1 MNDGAWRQTPVRVI
15 GAGLSGLAT
24 AWFLAK
30 RGRQVVVEE
39 ANPRAGGLIET
50 RHMPEGLVEASAR
63 AFLWTDRVAALFAA
77 AGVRPL
83 FADDRSKRR
92 FIFRG
97 GRPRR
102 WPLGPMETLS
112 LLGHGAAA
120 VMTRGTRAR
129 REESVAVWGH
139 RVLGP
144 AGTTWLLGPGLQ
156 GIYASPIEAL
166 SARAIFGGGRVRGKL
181 ATPPHGMGELF
192 DGLLTALSARGVT
205 VRFNARVD
213 ALQPGIPTVVA
224 TPAPAAA
231 QLLAPHAPGLAAALS
246 KVSMTNLLSVTA
258 FYAPHPADTRGFGI
272 LFPRGLG
279 IEALGVLFNSDMF
292 AGRSEHRSET
302 WIYGDSAPAAIEAIR
317 ADITARLSND
327 RLVLTGRTDSPIAC
341 YPTLWPQR
349 LPVYGPAVLEVAAR
363 LGELPPW
370 LTLHGNYVGKIGVS
384 ALVEAAGRG
393 LKAWGSRLEGLGSR
407 REGLK

>member
-1 MNDGAWRQTPVRVI
+1 MNDSAWRQTPIRVV
-15 GAGLSGLAT
+15 GAGLSGLAS
-24 AWFLAK
+24 AWFLAE

-39 ANPRAGGLIET
+39 AGPRAGGLIDT
-50 RHMPEGLVEASAR
+50 RQTPEGLVEASAR
-63 AFLWTDRVAALFAA
+63 GFLWTERVAAIFAA

-83 FADDRSKRR
+83 FADQRSKRR

-102 WPLGPMETLS
+102 WPLGPIETVS

-120 VMTRGTRAR
+120 FVTRRTGAR
-129 REESVAVWGH
+129 GEESVAAWGQ
-139 RVLGP
+139 RVLGR
-144 AGTTWLLGPGLQ
+144 AGTTWLVGPALQ

-181 ATPPHGMGELF
+181 ATAPRGMRELF
-192 DGLLTALSARGVT
+192 DGLLAALSARGVT

-213 ALQPGIPTVVA
+213 ALQPGVPTIVA

-231 QLLAPHAPGLAAALS
+231 ELLAPHAPGLAAAVS

-258 FYAPHPADTRGFGI
+258 FYAPHPFDTHGFGI
-272 LFPRGLG
+272 LFPRGVG

-292 AGRSEHRSET
+292 SGRSEHRSET
-302 WIYGDSAPAAIEAIR
+302 WIYGNSSAAAIDTIR
-317 ADITARLSND
+317 ADAAARVSND
-327 RLVLTGRTDSPIAC
+327 RRVLTGRSDSPIAC
-341 YPTLWPQR
+341 YPTLWPQQ
-349 LPVYGPAVLEVAAR
+349 LPVYGPAILEVAAR

-370 LTLHGNYVGKIGVS
+370 LTLSGNYVGRIGVS
-384 ALVEAAGRG
+384 ALVDAAGRG
-393 LKAWGSRLEGLGSR
+393 LKAWGSRG
-407 REGLK
+407 EGLKA